1 MTAKTH
7 HVVPDPDGGWNVL
20 KGGAD
25 RASRHFDNQDEA
37 IHWARKVSRTQN
49 TELVIHKRD
58 GTIRWK
64 DSHGH
69 DPLPPR
75 DHK

>member
-1 MTAKTH
+1 MTDKSH

-25 RASRHFDNQDEA
+25 RASKHFTIQQDA
-37 IHWARKVSRTQN
+37 IEWARKVSKTQR
-49 TELVIHKRD
+49 TELFIHRRD
-58 GTIRWK
+58 GTILKK
-64 DSHGH
+64 DFHGH
-69 DPLPPR
+69 DPVPPR